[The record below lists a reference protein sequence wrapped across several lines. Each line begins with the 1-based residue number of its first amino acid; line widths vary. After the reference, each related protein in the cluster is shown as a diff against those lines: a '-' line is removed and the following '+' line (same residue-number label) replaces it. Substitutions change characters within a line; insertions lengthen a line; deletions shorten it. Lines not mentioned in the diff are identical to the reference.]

1 MSAVR
6 QVHAARF
13 SPFLALG
20 LAVAAGSVH
29 AQSDPFTDTL
39 APGGAA
45 LGYLLRW
52 ERSTYAGAERSADQL
67 PLYLYEGE
75 RAYLHG
81 TRVGLKFRP
90 ADWRVDT
97 FIAYRFEGFTQD
109 RRPEST
115 AGRDVR
121 EPGFHAGVSLSRRFA
136 WGKPYVEVLHDI
148 SKSSKGSEFRAG
160 LWMNEWHRGRL
171 TLRPQLTA
179 AWRRQVEQ
187 SLLRHGRLQGRR
199 RPRPERD

>member
-20 LAVAAGSVH
+20 LAAVAAGSVH

-81 TRVGLKFRP
+81 TR
-90 ADWRVDT
+90 
-97 FIAYRFEGFTQD
+97 D
-109 RRPEST
+109 RKST
-115 AGRDVR
+115 RLNSS
-121 EPGFHAGVSLSRRFA
+121 HMS
-136 WGKPYVEVLHDI
+136 I
-148 SKSSKGSEFRAG
+148 SYAVFC
-160 LWMNEWHRGRL
+160 L
-171 TLRPQLTA
+171 
-179 AWRRQVEQ
+179 
-187 SLLRHGRLQGRR
+187 
-199 RPRPERD
+199 

>member
-13 SPFLALG
+13 SPFLALW
-20 LAVAAGSVH
+20 LAALAAGSVH

-52 ERSTYAGAERSADQL
+52 ERSTYAGAERSADQV

-81 TRVGLKFRP
+81 TRADLKFRTG
-90 ADWRVDT
+90 DWRVDT
-97 FIAYRFEGFTQD
+97 FIAYRLEGFTED
-109 RRPEST
+109 RRPDS
-115 AGRDVR
+115 AVGLGVR
-121 EPGFHAGVSLSRRFA
+121 EPGFDAGVSLSRR
-136 WGKPYVEVLHDI
+136 
-148 SKSSKGSEFRAG
+148 
-160 LWMNEWHRGRL
+160 
-171 TLRPQLTA
+171 
-179 AWRRQVEQ
+179 
-187 SLLRHGRLQGRR
+187 
-199 RPRPERD
+199 